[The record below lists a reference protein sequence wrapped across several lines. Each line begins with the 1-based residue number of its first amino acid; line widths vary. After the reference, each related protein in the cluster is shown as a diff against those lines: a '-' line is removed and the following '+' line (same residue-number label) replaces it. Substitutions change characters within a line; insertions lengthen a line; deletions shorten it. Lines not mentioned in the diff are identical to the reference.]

1 VIISV
6 ATDLMEKY
14 AADQITDSVFVAL
27 VIVMRSGREEIVV
40 VESQKRAVWIQELRR
55 NVTVEENV
63 FVVRVFVSQQ
73 MRSSTQVCIARI
85 V

>member
-1 VIISV
+1 VGH
-6 ATDLMEKY
+6 
-14 AADQITDSVFVAL
+14 
-27 VIVMRSGREEIVV
+27 VIVMTSGREEIVV
-40 VESQKRAVWIQELRR
+40 VESQKRAVWIRKVKR